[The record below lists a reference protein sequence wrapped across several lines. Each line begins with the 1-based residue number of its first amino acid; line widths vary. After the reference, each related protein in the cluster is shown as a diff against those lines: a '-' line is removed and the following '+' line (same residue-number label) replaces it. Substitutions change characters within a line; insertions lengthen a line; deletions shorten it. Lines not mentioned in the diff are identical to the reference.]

1 MKINIILADDH
12 NILREGLRNVIESF
26 STLKV
31 IGEANDGRE
40 AVSLANRLHPDVV
53 IMDVSMPGLNGV
65 EATRQIVRSHPDIRV
80 IALSM
85 HANKQMIA
93 GILKAGAYGYLL
105 KDCASGELINAI
117 KTVAANK
124 KYISNRVSELFQDNI
139 MAEKQ
144 GSLPEL
150 SVREKEILQLIAEG
164 HSSKEIAD
172 MLFLSSKT
180 VDAHRKNIMDKLD
193 LHSIP
198 ELTKY
203 ALKSGLTSLDN

>member
-1 MKINIILADDH
+1 MKINVLLADDH
-12 NILREGLRNVIESF
+12 KILREGLKNVIESF
-26 STLKV
+26 STFRV

-40 AVSLANRLHPDVV
+40 AVNLANKLHPDVV

-65 EATRQIVRSHPDIRV
+65 EATRQIISKHPDIRI

-85 HANKQMIA
+85 HANKQLILS
-93 GILKAGAYGYLL
+93 ILKAGAYGYLL

-117 KTVAANK
+117 KTVVANK
-124 KYISNRVSELFQDNI
+124 KYVGKNISDITGGGMMNI
-139 MAEKQ
+139 FSDEEIK
-144 GSLPEL
+144 L
-150 SVREKEILQLIAEG
+150 SGREREILQLIAEG

-172 MLFLSSKT
+172 ILFLSSKT

-203 ALKSGLTSLDN
+203 ALKTGLTSLDN